1 MEKKRLF
8 VPIPIFIANIM
19 ATFFQILPKPLIT
32 KDQIKLLFYDNI
44 PSGRYKTNFDIGK
57 DFVLKFENEVE
68 KYCYMW
74 KEAGEYA
81 KKKPWFK
88 IMITWIIYIIV
99 SFILFFVL
107 YLAILGI
114 DRGVKAKNANK
125 SNNSKKKS

>member
-1 MEKKRLF
+1 M
-8 VPIPIFIANIM
+8 
-19 ATFFQILPKPLIT
+19 
-32 KDQIKLLFYDNI
+32 FYDNI

-99 SFILFFVL
+99 AFILFFVL

-125 SNNSKKKS
+125 SNSSKKR